1 MFKITATRA
10 ITWPELSIRKGE
22 NVYPSRKSVP
32 AELWPKLARF
42 RQLGLVAFDLK
53 LGKDGMPEGE
63 PDAIKVAELTERQLF
78 DMSKDELAELAK
90 AEGFPVPEEL
100 KDVKKSQLLEALVPK
115 AKPLPKLDEPAAEA
129 PAETKAEE
137 PSKKSGRGGT
147 KPVTSS
153 TTTQG

>member
-42 RQLGLVAFDLK
+42 RQLGLVAFDLEFDK
-53 LGKDGMPEGE
+53 AGQPVGD
-63 PDAIKVAELTERQLF
+63 DKVVLAELTERQLF

-90 AEGFPVPEEL
+90 AEGFPVPDDL

-115 AKPLPKLDEPAAEA
+115 AKPLPKLDEPAAEV
-129 PAETKAEE
+129 PTETKAEE
-137 PSKKSGRGGT
+137 PSKKAGRGGT